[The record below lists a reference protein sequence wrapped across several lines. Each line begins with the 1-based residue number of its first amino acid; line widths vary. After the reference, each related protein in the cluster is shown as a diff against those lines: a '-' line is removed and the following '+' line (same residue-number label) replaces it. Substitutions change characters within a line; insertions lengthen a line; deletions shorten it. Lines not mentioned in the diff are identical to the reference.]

1 MKNWICV
8 VALLRCCFQPVRLH
22 RLAGR
27 ILLNIQNFFWK
38 LRKPLGGGD
47 QCFGDSAE
55 TSGAHQGHCYVSQS
69 SEVGYDRLGPRRKRG
84 GDRSIPKDRKM
95 ESAGFYQIPAGQ
107 LGNSGRDLESRTGAF
122 GGDQQ
127 GTQTIIQDA
136 I

>member
-8 VALLRCCFQPVRLH
+8 VALLLSACASSPFSGPNPFEH
-22 RLAGR
+22 TE
-27 ILLNIQNFFWK
+27 LLLEAEETI
-38 LRKPLGGGD
+38 GGD
-47 QCFGDSAE
+47 QCFGNSAE
-55 TSGAHQGHCYVSQS
+55 TSGAHQGHCDVSES
-69 SEVGYDRLGPRRKRG
+69 GEDGYDRLGPRRKRG

-95 ESAGFYQIPAGQ
+95 ESAGFYQILAGQ

-127 GTQTIIQDA
+127 VTQTIIQDA

>member
-1 MKNWICV
+1 MSSHEK
-8 VALLRCCFQPVRLH
+8 LDLRCCFQPVRLH

-38 LRKPLGGGD
+38 LRKPLGGD

-55 TSGAHQGHCYVSQS
+55 TSGAHQGHCDVSES
-69 SEVGYDRLGPRRKRG
+69 GEDGYDRRGPRRKRG

>member
-8 VALLRCCFQPVRLH
+8 VALLLSACASSPFS
-22 RLAGR
+22 GR

-38 LRKPLGGGD
+38 LRKPLGVD

-55 TSGAHQGHCYVSQS
+55 TSGAHQGHCDVSES
-69 SEVGYDRLGPRRKRG
+69 GEDGYDRRGPRRKRG

>member
-8 VALLRCCFQPVRLH
+8 FALLLSACASSPFSGPNPFEH
-22 RLAGR
+22 TE
-27 ILLNIQNFFWK
+27 LLLEAEETI
-38 LRKPLGGGD
+38 GGGD

-55 TSGAHQGHCYVSQS
+55 TSRAHQGHCDVSES
-69 SEVGYDRLGPRRKRG
+69 GEDGYDRLGPRRKRG